1 MRDFKWDD
9 EGLENQKKEIARLE
23 QEEKEL
29 WVSAVLNA
37 AAALTPRPSCFASPG

>member
-9 EGLENQKKEIARLE
+9 EGLENQKKELVKLE

-29 WVSAVLNA
+29 WVRVLMGPA
-37 AAALTPRPSCFASPG
+37 DSRPSCCASRG